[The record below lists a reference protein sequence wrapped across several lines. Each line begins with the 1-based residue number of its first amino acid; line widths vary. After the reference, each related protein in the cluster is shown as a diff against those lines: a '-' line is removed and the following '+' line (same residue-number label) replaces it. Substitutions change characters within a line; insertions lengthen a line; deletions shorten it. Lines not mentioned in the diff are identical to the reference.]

1 MNSNA
6 QLRLEYVRWLIE
18 TNFVW
23 SLKYHSMTTVS
34 DLLPIECKTAASHL
48 ELRKQNIL
56 ADGVG
61 TSIGFHL
68 YRCAPSITSLSDW
81 EAKRK
86 AASISLAVEAIEKL
100 NFNFRSLIEK
110 VVPLI
115 GLRVFISRMAIN
127 QPCEGRFGTQK
138 RLRSCV
144 GNVFREINKKN
155 S

>member
-1 MNSNA
+1 MKRNV
-6 QLRLEYVRWLIE
+6 QWRLKSGRRRMEMK
-18 TNFVW
+18 FVW
-23 SLKYHSMTTVS
+23 SSKCHSLATISELPSS
-34 DLLPIECKTAASHL
+34 DCKTAASHL

-56 ADGVG
+56 ADQSDGVG
-61 TSIGFHL
+61 TSVEFHL
-68 YRCAPSITSLSDW
+68 CRCAPSITSLSDW

-115 GLRVFISRMAIN
+115 GLRVFISRVAIN

-138 RLRSCV
+138 RLRSCG
-144 GNVFREINKKN
+144 GNVLREIN
-155 S
+155 